1 MIRQALSKL
10 YSPESQEEKRKDYRN
25 VVAAQAILL
34 VISLLTDDWLNN
46 TALTFFLFQVCC
58 IVYLGLIWDLS
69 RNFTFKKW
77 LPATLGVLS
86 ILVVATSLIYN
97 YVFWEP
103 VGGVAVNCVLHGITV
118 GIQAVVIA
126 LGLRDLV
133 HGPRNAADKLWAAAG
148 LYIMLGIAFGEL
160 IHFVHLMRPETL
172 GPKIPANVIGFHEAL
187 YVSFATL
194 TGGDNAL
201 SGISHFCRNLLAMES
216 LLAQLYVVMLI
227 SRLLASDDPGE
238 DENEAV
244 STGGPTALEGAPADA
259 QRPEPIEAPGSP
271 GSL

>member
-1 MIRQALSKL
+1 VIRQALSKL

-25 VVAAQAILL
+25 VVAAQAVLL
-34 VISLLTDDWLNN
+34 IVSLLTDDWLNN
-46 TALTFFLFQVCC
+46 TQVTFFLFQLCC

-69 RNFTFKKW
+69 RNFTFKRW
-77 LPATLGVLS
+77 LPRLLGVLS
-86 ILVVATSLIYN
+86 ILVVSTSLIYN
-97 YVFWEP
+97 YCYWDP
-103 VGGVAVNCVLHGITV
+103 VRGIVVNCLLHGVTV
-118 GIQAVVIA
+118 GIQSVVIG

-160 IHFVHLMRPETL
+160 IHFVHLIRPDTL
-172 GPKIPANVIGFHEAL
+172 GANVPADVIGFHEAL

-194 TGGDNAL
+194 TGADNEL

-227 SRLLASDDPGE
+227 SRLLAG
-238 DENEAV
+238 DEQAEAEGTP
-244 STGGPTALEGAPADA
+244 SSEGPALQPATAV
-259 QRPEPIEAPGSP
+259 EA
-271 GSL
+271 

>member
-1 MIRQALSKL
+1 VAKAKRVIRQALSKL

-34 VISLLTDDWLNN
+34 VISLLTDDWLND
-46 TALTFFLFQVCC
+46 TATTFFLFQICC

-77 LPATLGVLS
+77 LPNTLGILS
-86 ILVVATSLIYN
+86 LLVVGTSLIYN
-97 YVFWEP
+97 YIFWDP
-103 VGGVAVNCVLHGITV
+103 VRGIVVNCWLHGVTV
-118 GIQAVVIA
+118 GIQAVVIG

-160 IHFVHLMRPETL
+160 IHFVHLLRPDTL
-172 GPKIPANVIGFHEAL
+172 GPHIPPTVIGFHEAL

-201 SGISHFCRNLLAMES
+201 SGLSHFCRNLLAMES

-227 SRLLASDDPGE
+227 SRLLAGDDEVVGG
-238 DENEAV
+238 DDNAV
-244 STGGPTALEGAPADA
+244 EPESQSNSNSTG
-259 QRPEPIEAPGSP
+259 QWSEPGTS
-271 GSL
+271 G

>member
-34 VISLLTDDWLNN
+34 VVSLLTDDWLND
-46 TALTFFLFQVCC
+46 TRITFFLFQLCC

-69 RNFTFKKW
+69 RNFTFKRW
-77 LPATLGVLS
+77 LPRILGILS
-86 ILVVATSLIYN
+86 LLVVTTSLTYN
-97 YVFWEP
+97 YFLWDP
-103 VGGVAVNCVLHGITV
+103 VGGIKVNCLLHGVTV
-118 GIQAVVIA
+118 GIQAVVIG

-160 IHFVHLMRPETL
+160 IHFVHLLRPDTL
-172 GPKIPANVIGFHEAL
+172 GPNIPADVIGFHEAL

-194 TGGDNAL
+194 TGADNEV
-201 SGISHFCRNLLAMES
+201 SGVSHFCRNLLAMES

-227 SRLLASDDPGE
+227 SRLLASD
-238 DENEAV
+238 N
-244 STGGPTALEGAPADA
+244 LEESVESVAAAPA
-259 QRPEPIEAPGSP
+259 ESEGVSE
-271 GSL
+271 

>member
-1 MIRQALSKL
+1 MIFKGPGRSADKDKRVIRQALSKL

-34 VISLLTDDWLNN
+34 IISLLTDDWLNN
-46 TALTFFLFQVCC
+46 TQVTFFLFQLCC

-69 RNFTFKKW
+69 RNFTFKRW
-77 LPATLGVLS
+77 LPRLLGVLS
-86 ILVVATSLIYN
+86 ILVVCTSLTYN
-97 YVFWEP
+97 YLLWDP
-103 VGGVAVNCVLHGITV
+103 VKGITVNCLLHGVTV
-118 GIQAVVIA
+118 GIQAVVIG

-160 IHFVHLMRPETL
+160 IHVVHLIRPDTL
-172 GPKIPANVIGFHEAL
+172 GPNIPANVIGFHEAL

-201 SGISHFCRNLLAMES
+201 EHISHFCRNLLAMES
-216 LLAQLYVVMLI
+216 LMAQLYVVMLI
-227 SRLLASDDPGE
+227 SRLLASDRD
-238 DENEAV
+238 DAVEASV
-244 STGGPTALEGAPADA
+244 ESD
-259 QRPEPIEAPGSP
+259 PEPLGSC
-271 GSL
+271 

>member
-34 VISLLTDDWLNN
+34 VVSLLTDDWLNN
-46 TALTFFLFQVCC
+46 TQVTFFLFQLCC

-69 RNFTFKKW
+69 RNFTFKRW
-77 LPATLGVLS
+77 LPRALGVLS
-86 ILVVATSLIYN
+86 LAVVSTSLTYN
-97 YVFWEP
+97 YLFWDP
-103 VGGVAVNCVLHGITV
+103 VGGVTVNCLLHGVTV
-118 GIQAVVIA
+118 GIQAVVIG

-160 IHFVHLMRPETL
+160 IHFVHLLRPDTL
-172 GPKIPANVIGFHEAL
+172 GPSVPADVIGFHEAL

-194 TGGDNAL
+194 TGADNEL
-201 SGISHFCRNLLAMES
+201 SGVSHFCRNLLAMES

-227 SRLLASDDPGE
+227 SRLLAG
-238 DENEAV
+238 DETEAV
-244 STGGPTALEGAPADA
+244 VPSGELEAVAA
-259 QRPEPIEAPGSP
+259 TPEP
-271 GSL
+271 

>member
-1 MIRQALSKL
+1 MIRQAISKL

-34 VISLLTDDWLNN
+34 VVSLLTDDWLND
-46 TALTFFLFQVCC
+46 TRITFFLFQLCC

-69 RNFTFKKW
+69 RNFTFKRW
-77 LPATLGVLS
+77 LPRLMGILS
-86 ILVVATSLIYN
+86 LLVVSTSLTYNYLFWDPVRGILV
-97 YVFWEP
+97 
-103 VGGVAVNCVLHGITV
+103 NCLLHGVTV
-118 GIQAVVIA
+118 GIQAVVIG

-160 IHFVHLMRPETL
+160 IHFVHLLRPETL
-172 GPKIPANVIGFHEAL
+172 GPKIPADVIGFHEAL

-194 TGGDNAL
+194 TGADNEI

-216 LLAQLYVVMLI
+216 LMAQLYVVMLI
-227 SRLLASDDPGE
+227 SRLLASDEGVVEPSAELPATKDP
-238 DENEAV
+238 
-244 STGGPTALEGAPADA
+244 
-259 QRPEPIEAPGSP
+259 
-271 GSL
+271 

>member
-34 VISLLTDDWLNN
+34 IISLLTDDWLNN
-46 TALTFFLFQVCC
+46 TQVTFFLFQLCC

-69 RNFTFKKW
+69 RNFTFKRW
-77 LPATLGVLS
+77 LPRLLGLLS
-86 ILVVATSLIYN
+86 IVVVSTSLVYN
-97 YVFWEP
+97 YLFWDP
-103 VGGVAVNCVLHGITV
+103 VGGVTVNCLLHGVTV
-118 GIQAVVIA
+118 GIQAVVIG

-160 IHFVHLMRPETL
+160 IHFVHLIRPDTL
-172 GPKIPANVIGFHEAL
+172 GPHVRADVIGFHEAL

-194 TGGDNAL
+194 TGADNEL
-201 SGISHFCRNLLAMES
+201 NGVSHFCRNLLAMES

-227 SRLLASDDPGE
+227 SRLLASDDVGVEEGSSGE
-238 DENEAV
+238 MKAV
-244 STGGPTALEGAPADA
+244 
-259 QRPEPIEAPGSP
+259 PESVQQP
-271 GSL
+271 